1 MIKIVGIERHEYAP
15 ELNKIHLS
23 NGKVVPAPGCVT
35 IVQANKV
42 MNAYIEGLSDR
53 PEQTPVEKLLLHLRG
68 MMEQEENE
76 HASAAY
82 LRAMLAV
89 HRHLV

>member
-1 MIKIVGIERHEYAP
+1 MNKIVGIERHEYAP

-42 MNAYIEGLSDR
+42 MNAYIEGLSR
-53 PEQTPVEKLLLHLRG
+53 TPVEKLLLNLRG

-82 LRAMLAV
+82 LRAMMAV

>member
-1 MIKIVGIERHEYAP
+1 
-15 ELNKIHLS
+15 
-23 NGKVVPAPGCVT
+23 
-35 IVQANKV
+35 

-82 LRAMLAV
+82 LKAMLAV
-89 HRHLV
+89 QRHLV